1 MANKKKIIKS
11 GVSTPRAKENKNLFI
26 GIDLGTNHTAISTS
40 DGKKNSILSIVGAPK
55 DAVASKF
62 LKKEHLFGEE
72 ALKHRGALNLYRP
85 IESGVLKI
93 QRESIEA
100 AKGLVEYILRSVNA
114 DRDVRKYAIIGVPA
128 QASVLNKK
136 IIPEMAK
143 DFFDGIMVAS
153 EPFCVAYNLGKLEH
167 SLIVDIGAG
176 TTDLCRVHGTLPN
189 PEDQI
194 SSTRAGDFIDREFV
208 KLVTEN
214 YTNVR
219 VTQEMARRW
228 KEEYSFV
235 GNPNEEI
242 IVEVPVDAS
251 VLKLSITQEMRR
263 ACESILPDIVSGISR
278 LISTYDPEFQ
288 DELRSNL
295 YIAGGGS
302 QIRNLDTVLE
312 HELELIGGCKV
323 LKAQD
328 PVFGGAAGALKLAM
342 DMPKEFWHTT

>member
-1 MANKKKIIKS
+1 MANKKKIRRS
-11 GVSTPRAKENKNLFI
+11 STPKEERNLFI

-40 DGKKNSILSIVGAPK
+40 EGKKKSILSIMGTPK
-55 DAVASKF
+55 DAVASRF
-62 LKKEHLFGEE
+62 LKKEQLFGEE

-85 IESGVLKI
+85 IENGVLKI

-100 AKGLVEYILRSVNA
+100 AKGLVEYVLGSVNA
-114 DRDVRKYAIIGVPA
+114 DRDVRKYVIIGVPA
-128 QASVLNKK
+128 QASILNKK

-143 DFFDGIMVAS
+143 DIFDGIMVAS

-194 SSTRAGDFIDREFV
+194 SITKAGDFIDREFV
-208 KLVTEN
+208 RLVTEN

-219 VTQEMARRW
+219 VSQEMARKW

-235 GNPNEEI
+235 GNPEEEI
-242 IVEVPVDAS
+242 VVEVPVDAS
-251 VLKLSITQEMRR
+251 VLKLSITQEMRK
-263 ACESILPDIVSGISR
+263 ACESILPDIVDGISS

-288 DELRSNL
+288 EELRSNL
-295 YIAGGGS
+295 YLAGGGS
-302 QIRNLDTVLE
+302 LIRNLDKVLE
-312 HELELIGGCKV
+312 HELELIGGGKV
-323 LKAQD
+323 FKAAD
-328 PVFGGAAGALKLAM
+328 PVFGGADGALKLAT
-342 DMPKEFWHTT
+342 DMPREFWQTT